1 MTASSERGETS
12 LNTVSIALLT
22 LLAIGLGL
30 RVWGV
35 WFGLPHVFHNDEGFE
50 IIRALQLG
58 TGEYDFTR
66 IMKGG
71 YFYLLF
77 VEYGVLFVVLLA
89 VGVISSPA
97 EFGEYYVRDPSAFY
111 LIGRVTTA
119 VIGTLT
125 VYFVY
130 RIGRL
135 AYSTSAALIAAAF
148 LTFNVLHAYLS
159 HLTTVDVPMALL
171 TTVAIYFAVKM
182 TLEGNARNYWW
193 AALFAALATTTKI
206 TAILVIV
213 PLVIAHYYFVR
224 NSGGT
229 LARYFF
235 SKHLWQAVAIFLVAY
250 IVLTPGI
257 VIYFEGV
264 MNAGLS
270 RFATGEGGEVELVEE
285 SMDAVPVRAT
295 INLFVYYF
303 DVIVE
308 SMTWPVFT
316 VCVAGMAYAAW
327 KRRPV
332 DLIILSFAVLNY
344 VVMSS
349 ATHAHHFFPR
359 YMAPVLPMMVL
370 LGGRLLADLLERVP
384 LHARKFVGPGLVVA
398 LALMPATQIA
408 AYNDALLKK
417 DTRAIAREWF
427 DANIPSGSRVFI
439 EGHRTTITNAT
450 IPLQNSAEN
459 IKESI
464 DYYRDTEP
472 GRAKYF
478 RMALNVLSGST
489 YDLVGVAPDELQ
501 DLQYY
506 KKIGIQYFVLR
517 PDKYIGSRLQ
527 FEWTKLVEDIR
538 ADPEIELIKRFEPS
552 NETSA
557 RSPLIEIYRVNYPA
571 DVEPEPDQP
580 GPSQVSS

>member
-1 MTASSERGETS
+1 MTEFSKRGDFTLNRVS
-12 LNTVSIALLT
+12 LALMT

-30 RVWGV
+30 RVWGT
-35 WFGLPHVFHNDEGFE
+35 WFGLPHIFHNDEGFE

-66 IMKGG
+66 VMKGG

-77 VEYGVLFVVLLA
+77 VEYGVLFVALLA
-89 VGVISSPA
+89 MGVVSSPA

-125 VYFVY
+125 IYMVY
-130 RIGRL
+130 RIGKL
-135 AYSTSAALIAAAF
+135 AYSTSAALIAAAL
-148 LTFNVLHAYLS
+148 LTFNILHAYLS

-206 TAILVIV
+206 TAVLVII
-213 PLVIAHYYFVR
+213 PLLMAHYYFVR

-229 LARYFF
+229 LGRYFF
-235 SKHLWQAVAIFLVAY
+235 SKHLWQAVVVFLVAY

-264 MNAGLS
+264 VGAGLS
-270 RFATGEGGEVELVEE
+270 RFATGEVGDAELVEE
-285 SMDAVPVRAT
+285 SMDAVPLRAA
-295 INLFVYYF
+295 INLFAYYF

-308 SMTWPVFT
+308 SMTWPVFAI
-316 VCVAGMAYAAW
+316 CVAGMVYAAW

-332 DLIILSFAVLNY
+332 DLILLAFALINY

-349 ATHAHHFFPR
+349 TTHGHHFFPR
-359 YMAPVLPMMVL
+359 YIVPVLPMMVL

-384 LHARKFVGPGLVVA
+384 VDARKFVGPVLVVA
-398 LALMPATQIA
+398 LAVMPATEIA
-408 AYNDALLKK
+408 AYNHALLKK

-439 EGHRTTITNAT
+439 EGSRTTVTNAT

-459 IKESI
+459 LKASI

-478 RMALNVLSGST
+478 RMVLNVLSGAT
-489 YDLVGVAPDELQ
+489 YDLVGVTADELQ

-506 KKIGIQYFVLR
+506 KDTGVQYFVLR
-517 PDKYIGSRLQ
+517 PDNYAGSRLK
-527 FEWTKLVEDIR
+527 FEWPKLVEDIR
-538 ADPEIELIKRFEPS
+538 ADPEIELIKRFEPD
-552 NETSA
+552 ETNAA
-557 RSPLIEIYRVNYPA
+557 RSPLIEIYRVNSNIGGK
-571 DVEPEPDQP
+571 PD
-580 GPSQVSS
+580 GE